1 MSAAVSASPIR
12 VLTWNIHAGIGAD
25 GCYNLDRI
33 MALIDRHAPDV
44 VALQEIEGRGRTEA
58 ARPFAILRTAL
69 GGHAAEAPTLRG
81 PDGYYGH
88 MLISRW
94 PIQDT
99 KLHDVS
105 FPRREPRCVISAT
118 VATPRGA
125 LRFFATHFGLR
136 IRERQRQALG
146 LAKLVAQIDGPV
158 VVMGDFN
165 EWAWRGAVDRALTP
179 LLPGRTRHRTYPA
192 RRPSFALDR
201 IYCHPAPMLGKSWTD
216 PASREASD
224 HLALIA
230 ELRNEVCC
238 GKVIHSATIRDGDL

>member
-1 MSAAVSASPIR
+1 MAPPASPIR

-33 MALIDRHAPDV
+33 LGLIDRHAPDV

-94 PIQDT
+94 PIHDT
-99 KLHDVS
+99 ELHDVS
-105 FPRREPRCVISAT
+105 FARREPRSVISAT
-118 VATPRGA
+118 VAAPRGA
-125 LRFFATHFGLR
+125 LRIFSTHFGLR
-136 IRERQRQALG
+136 IRERQWQAVR
-146 LAKLVAQIDGPV
+146 LANLVAPIDGPV
-158 VVMGDFN
+158 LVMGDFN
-165 EWAWRGAVDRALTP
+165 EWAWRGAVDRALAP
-179 LLPGRTRHRTYPA
+179 ILPGRTRHRSYPA

-201 IYCHPAPMLGKSWTD
+201 IYCRPAPMLGKSCTD
-216 PASREASD
+216 LASREASD

-230 ELRNEVCC
+230 EINLSTPGFAGNEVC
-238 GKVIHSATIRDGDL
+238 HAETA